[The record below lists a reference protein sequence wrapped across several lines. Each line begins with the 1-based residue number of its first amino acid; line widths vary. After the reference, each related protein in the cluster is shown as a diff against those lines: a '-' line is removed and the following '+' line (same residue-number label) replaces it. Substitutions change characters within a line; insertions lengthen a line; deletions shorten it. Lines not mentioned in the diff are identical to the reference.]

1 MSNITR
7 NSLLVLLTVAIAL
20 PSHSLSQGART
31 GGMLQFALTYGIVK
45 AKTKAVIPSAHAPAA
60 INDS

>member
-1 MSNITR
+1 
-7 NSLLVLLTVAIAL
+7 
-20 PSHSLSQGART
+20 
-31 GGMLQFALTYGIVK
+31 MLQFALTYGIVK